1 MAITASASFTLN
13 ARETSTEGDRDLQDK
28 TSIVETFTFLNA
40 SGALGVTKKFS
51 DNRTLNTTTENLDLS
66 GALASGLGT
75 TTVFTKVRLLFVRW
89 NGASGTLTVSGAGS
103 LGAAAVLGAEVLGA
117 GGCLLKVDGTA
128 TGLAVTAATAD
139 LIAVTSTAAGTYD
152 VEVWGE

>member
-1 MAITASASFTLN
+1 
-13 ARETSTEGDRDLQDK
+13 
-28 TSIVETFTFLNA
+28 
-40 SGALGVTKKFS
+40 
-51 DNRTLNTTTENLDLS
+51 
-66 GALASGLGT
+66 
-75 TTVFTKVRLLFVRW
+75 
-89 NGASGTLTVSGAGS
+89 VSGAGS